1 MGQLHHKSVQHD
13 ADCLLSCNVSS
24 YVPPTCPRN
33 TDATSVYIYDNA
45 MCLCLHTSEPVQDAT
60 ALAVFLLLFLHCHTL
75 CRDATDI
82 STVNW
87 SERQLRIDM
96 HNGTEEQPTV
106 TCVSVARRGD

>member
-1 MGQLHHKSVQHD
+1 MSLF
-13 ADCLLSCNVSS
+13 A
-24 YVPPTCPRN
+24 
-33 TDATSVYIYDNA
+33 YI
-45 MCLCLHTSEPVQDAT
+45 TVPVQDAT
-60 ALAVFLLLFLHCHTL
+60 ALAVVLLLFLHCHTL